1 MYYLD
6 PFTYLIGGL
15 LEPVVYDVQVQCRPD
30 ELTQIPLPSST
41 TCGEYMAD
49 FLSSNAGYITDPNN
63 STACEY
69 CAYSTGADY
78 LRTLNINDRYYGW
91 RDVGVTALF
100 CVSSYALVFG
110 MMKLR
115 SKATKTAG

>member
-15 LEPVVYDVQVQCRPD
+15 LEPVVYDVQVQCRSD
-30 ELTQIPLPSST
+30 ELTKIPLPSGT
-41 TCGEYMAD
+41 TCGQYMAE
-49 FLSSNAGYITDPNN
+49 FLGSDAGYITDPNN
-63 STACEY
+63 DTMCEY
-69 CAYSTGADY
+69 CAYTTGADY
-78 LRTLNINDRYYGW
+78 LKTMNINQRYYGW
-91 RDVGVTALF
+91 RDVGITALF
-100 CVSSYALVFG
+100 CISSYALVFG

>member
-41 TCGEYMAD
+41 TCGEYMAE

-69 CAYSTGADY
+69 CPYSTGADY
-78 LRTLNINDRYYGW
+78 LRTMNINDRYYGW
-91 RDVGVTALF
+91 RDVGITALF
-100 CVSSYALVFG
+100 CISSYALVFG